1 MSSDVEIIERP
12 SIQRNFRIQAKSFF
26 LTYPQ
31 CNQTR
36 QALKDFLHT
45 KGRVTYYLI
54 GQETH
59 EDGGYHLHALVTYEK
74 KLNVKSQNF
83 FDFNGCH
90 PNTQAAKNIP
100 ALKNYITKED
110 LEPLTST
117 PTDDDNL
124 YDLARVTPEEEFFE
138 ICRKRKVHPSI
149 DYRFP
154 ICMPIRH
161 STRHREMQ
169 APTQYQ
175 THIRYLG
182 RLHPS
187 RL

>member
-1 MSSDVEIIERP
+1 MSSDVEVIERP
-12 SIQRNFRIQAKSFF
+12 SIQRSFRIQAKSFF

-31 CNQTR
+31 CTQTK
-36 QALKDFLHT
+36 QALKQFLDT
-45 KGRVTYYLI
+45 KGRVVYYLI

-59 EDGGYHLHALVTYEK
+59 EDGGQHLHALVTYDK
-74 KLNVKSQNF
+74 KINVRSQNF
-83 FDFNGCH
+83 FDFNGAH
-90 PNTQAAKNIP
+90 PNVQAAKNIP
-100 ALKNYITKED
+100 ALKNYISKED
-110 LEPLTST
+110 EAPLTSEQAT
-117 PTDDDNL
+117 EDNL

-161 STRHREMQ
+161 STRYREMQ
-169 APTQYQ
+169 APTRYQ
-175 THIRYLG
+175 TRIRYLG
-182 RLHPS
+182 RLPQS